1 MQENRR
7 NIIILFFTLVV
18 VMLGFGIIIPILP
31 FYVNGFGA
39 SGSELGLLMAT
50 FAVMQFIFAP
60 IWGKL
65 SDRYGRKSI
74 LIIGILGNALSH
86 LLFGLADQLWML
98 FVARTLTGILS
109 SATMPTAMA
118 YVADST
124 SEKDRGSG
132 MGLMS
137 AAIGVGVI
145 LGPGLGGLLASKSLS
160 SPFFLAAALSTIALL
175 PILVAL
181 PESLPKETRAN
192 RETCGCGL
200 RFSSIRQALFS
211 PIGFLLLL
219 AFLLSFGLTGFEGI
233 FGVYTLERY
242 GYGPGRVGTIIVL
255 IGVIST
261 IMRVV
266 LTGPLSKRW
275 GEANIIQVSL
285 VVSAIG
291 FLLMLQA
298 KTFIGVMLTV
308 SFFVISNALLRPVV
322 SSLISKRA
330 TDGQGKAMGL
340 NNSFM
345 SLGRIF
351 GPACAGFLFDAKITY
366 PYLSG
371 AAIMLIGFFVSLL
384 WLEKEP
390 LPLKK
395 AVEKRVFY

>member
-39 SGSELGLLMAT
+39 SGSELGLLMAS

-74 LIIGILGNALSH
+74 LIIGVLGNALSH

-181 PESLPKETRAN
+181 PESLPTETRTN
-192 RETCGCGL
+192 SETCRHGL
-200 RFSSIRQALFS
+200 RFSPILQALFS

-233 FGVYTLERY
+233 FGVYALERY

-275 GEANIIQVSL
+275 GEVSIIQVSL

-298 KTFIGVMLTV
+298 KTFHGVILTV
-308 SFFVISNALLRPVV
+308 SFFVISNALLRPVI
-322 SSLISKRA
+322 SSLISKRT
-330 TDGQGKAMGL
+330 TDSQGKAMGL

-371 AAIMLIGFFVSLL
+371 AAIMLTGFFVSLL

-395 AVEKRVFY
+395 AVGKRVFH